1 MKLPTFAMEPI
12 EPPAPGS
19 SKHEIIIVV
28 GLSSR
33 EAAKAV
39 KDETLSALARMF
51 PAAEF
56 QMTVVDADFV
66 DDGRYMVIPCRG
78 SVGVDEPLKPLP
90 PGQLVEQVEEALQ
103 DLRFLEPVTVN

>member
-12 EPPAPGS
+12 EPASPSS

-28 GLSSR
+28 GLTSR
-33 EAAKAV
+33 DAAKAV
-39 KDETLSALARMF
+39 KEETLSALARMF

-66 DDGRYMVIPCRG
+66 DGGRYLVIPCRG
-78 SVGVDEPLKPLP
+78 SVGGDEPLKPLP
-90 PGQLVEQVEEALQ
+90 PAPLVHEIERALEELG
-103 DLRFLEPVTVN
+103 FLEPVTVN